1 MAMSLADE
9 LGGEMEL
16 DPHFD
21 DGPSNTGLGLSL
33 ADELELDL
41 ELNHNFHD
49 NDKDDENDNEP
60 SAPNER
66 TNNQY
71 LSPSPPTPNIKLSK
85 SSSKNHTTPR
95 RARTSA
101 TSTYYTATASPG
113 RLSALDSGDEVDQSL
128 YQIGQDDS
136 LEINSSG
143 GDEGDS
149 VPDLETDGDRSRD
162 SLFSINGAGLPT
174 PKMEEDMIAAIQDQ
188 VDDIARFVNSLK
200 QIEPE
205 PPVKPQAEAVEVT
218 DSVLNH
224 SLNRSRP
231 STSDSIGT
239 RGKDGVLGSYLE
251 AVERTGKASE
261 EQTKELSTI
270 RKDFAS
276 TPPTPEFINGLLDVL
291 GPIEPETTTPLIT
304 VNDESSLEIISEEA
318 SFEQDETPVNPDE
331 SYTTAHDPE
340 ISVVSDTI
348 QEIISENKS
357 LVSDLKNLS
366 ESVHLNQSIQTSTT
380 RQIKGL
386 KSTLM
391 TWEERKAMEER
402 AKVAIEQWERSQIQR
417 GLRGEKGTREVL
429 DEVLMGFHRTLEEC
443 ERRMKMAR
451 AKYAVPAATA

>member
-21 DGPSNTGLGLSL
+21 DGPLNAGLGLSL

-49 NDKDDENDNEP
+49 NDNDNDNDS
-60 SAPNER
+60 SAPLQR
-66 TNNQY
+66 NNNHY

-85 SSSKNHTTPR
+85 SQFKNHTTPR

-101 TSTYYTATASPG
+101 TSTYYTATASPA

-136 LEINSSG
+136 LELNSSG
-143 GDEGDS
+143 GEEGDS

-205 PPVKPQAEAVEVT
+205 KQVKPEAEEVEAK
-218 DSVLNH
+218 DSGLNN
-224 SLNRSRP
+224 SLNRRRP
-231 STSDSIGT
+231 STADGT
-239 RGKDGVLGSYLE
+239 RSKGKDGVLGSYLK
-251 AVERTGKASE
+251 AVEKSSKASE

-276 TPPTPEFINGLLDVL
+276 TPPTPELINGLLDVL
-291 GPIEPETTTPLIT
+291 GPIDPETTTPLIT
-304 VNDESSLEIISEEA
+304 VNDEPSLDIISEE
-318 SFEQDETPVNPDE
+318 SFNDQDDTPLNPDE
-331 SYTTAHDPE
+331 SFTTAHDPE
-340 ISVVSDTI
+340 SSLVSDTI

-357 LVSDLKNLS
+357 LVSDLKQLS
-366 ESVHLNQSIQTSTT
+366 ESVHLNQSVQTSTT

-402 AKVAIEQWERSQIQR
+402 AKVAIEQWERSQVQR
-417 GLRGEKGTREVL
+417 GLKGEKGTREVL
-429 DEVLMGFHRTLEEC
+429 DEVLMGFHRTLEDC

>member
-9 LGGEMEL
+9 LGGEMNL

-21 DGPSNTGLGLSL
+21 EGPFNAGLGLSL

-49 NDKDDENDNEP
+49 NDNDNDNDLT
-60 SAPNER
+60 APNAR
-66 TNNQY
+66 NDNHY
-71 LSPSPPTPNIKLSK
+71 LSPSPPTPNVKLAK
-85 SSSKNHTTPR
+85 SSSRNHTTPR

-101 TSTYYTATASPG
+101 TSTYSTATASPG

-128 YQIGQDDS
+128 YQIGQEDS
-136 LEINSSG
+136 LDMSSSVE
-143 GDEGDS
+143 DEGDS

-174 PKMEEDMIAAIQDQ
+174 PKMEEDAIAAIQDQ
-188 VDDIARFVNSLK
+188 VDDIARFVNSLQ

-205 PPVKPQAEAVEVT
+205 PSVKPEPKPVGTT

-224 SLNRSRP
+224 SLNRSKP
-231 STSDSIGT
+231 NTADSSCT
-239 RGKDGVLGSYLE
+239 RGRDGILGSYLE
-251 AVERTGKASE
+251 AVESTGKASE
-261 EQTKELSTI
+261 EQTKELSII
-270 RKDFAS
+270 RKDFAT
-276 TPPTPEFINGLLDVL
+276 TPPTPELISGLLDAL
-291 GPIEPETTTPLIT
+291 GPIEPETITPLIT
-304 VNDESSLEIISEEA
+304 VNDEPSLDIITEESSI
-318 SFEQDETPVNPDE
+318 EQDDVPVNPDE

-340 ISVVSDTI
+340 SSVVTDTI

-357 LVSDLKNLS
+357 LVSDLNSLS

-386 KSTLM
+386 RSTLM
-391 TWEERKAMEER
+391 TWEERTAMEER
-402 AKVAIEQWERSQIQR
+402 AKVAIEQWERSQVQR

-429 DEVLMGFHRTLEEC
+429 DEVLMGFHRTLEDC

-451 AKYAVPAATA
+451 AKYAVPAATAA

>member
-21 DGPSNTGLGLSL
+21 DGPSNAGLGLSL

-49 NDKDDENDNEP
+49 HDNDNDNDNDS

-66 TNNQY
+66 NNNHY

-85 SSSKNHTTPR
+85 SQSKNHTTPR

-128 YQIGQDDS
+128 YQIGPDDS
-136 LEINSSG
+136 LDMNSSG
-143 GDEGDS
+143 GEEGDS

-205 PPVKPQAEAVEVT
+205 PSVKPNPEAVDVKDQGLT
-218 DSVLNH
+218 H

-231 STSDSIGT
+231 STADST
-239 RGKDGVLGSYLE
+239 CTKGKDGVLGSYLE
-251 AVERTGKASE
+251 TVEKSSKASE
-261 EQTKELSTI
+261 VQTKELSTI

-276 TPPTPEFINGLLDVL
+276 TPPTPELINGLLDVL
-291 GPIEPETTTPLIT
+291 GPIEPDTHTPLIT
-304 VNDESSLEIISEEA
+304 VSDEA
-318 SFEQDETPVNPDE
+318 SLDIITEESFDQADMPLNPDE
-331 SYTTAHDPE
+331 SFTTAHDPE
-340 ISVVSDTI
+340 SSVISDTI

-357 LVSDLKNLS
+357 LVSDLKQLS
-366 ESVHLNQSIQTSTT
+366 ESVHLNQSVQTSTT

-402 AKVAIEQWERSQIQR
+402 AKVAVEQWERSQVQR
-417 GLRGEKGTREVL
+417 GLKGEKGTREVL
-429 DEVLMGFHRTLEEC
+429 DEVLMGFHRTLEDC

>member
-1 MAMSLADE
+1 MSLADE

-21 DGPSNTGLGLSL
+21 DGPSNAGLGLSL

-49 NDKDDENDNEP
+49 NDDDNDNDS

-66 TNNQY
+66 NNNHY

-85 SSSKNHTTPR
+85 SQSKNHTTPR

-136 LEINSSG
+136 LELNSSG
-143 GDEGDS
+143 EEDGDS
-149 VPDLETDGDRSRD
+149 VPGLETDGDRSRD

-205 PPVKPQAEAVEVT
+205 KQVKPEAEEVEAK
-218 DSVLNH
+218 DSGLNN
-224 SLNRSRP
+224 SLNRRRP
-231 STSDSIGT
+231 STADGT
-239 RGKDGVLGSYLE
+239 RSKGKDGVLGSYLK
-251 AVERTGKASE
+251 AVEKSSKASE

-276 TPPTPEFINGLLDVL
+276 TPPTPELINGLLDVL
-291 GPIEPETTTPLIT
+291 GPIDPETTTPLIT
-304 VNDESSLEIISEEA
+304 VNDEPSLDIISEE
-318 SFEQDETPVNPDE
+318 SFNDQDDTPLNPDE
-331 SYTTAHDPE
+331 SFTTAHDPE
-340 ISVVSDTI
+340 SSLVSDTI

-357 LVSDLKNLS
+357 LVSDLKQLS
-366 ESVHLNQSIQTSTT
+366 ESVHLNQSVQTSTT

-402 AKVAIEQWERSQIQR
+402 AKVAIEQWERSQVQR

-429 DEVLMGFHRTLEEC
+429 DEVLMGFHRTLEDC

>member
-1 MAMSLADE
+1 
-9 LGGEMEL
+9 MEL

-21 DGPSNTGLGLSL
+21 DGPSNAGLGLSL

-41 ELNHNFHD
+41 ELNHNFLDHDSGND
-49 NDKDDENDNEP
+49 NDP
-60 SAPNER
+60 SALNET
-66 TNNQY
+66 TNNHY
-71 LSPSPPTPNIKLSK
+71 LSPSPPTPNIKLAK

-113 RLSALDSGDEVDQSL
+113 RLSALDSGYEVDQSL

-136 LEINSSG
+136 LELDSSG
-143 GDEGDS
+143 GEEGDS

-205 PPVKPQAEAVEVT
+205 SQVKPEPKPVGTT
-218 DSVLNH
+218 DSALNH

-231 STSDSIGT
+231 STADSIGT

-251 AVERTGKASE
+251 AVEKSSKASE

-276 TPPTPEFINGLLDVL
+276 TPPTPELISGLLDVL
-291 GPIEPETTTPLIT
+291 GPIDAETTTPLIT
-304 VNDESSLEIISEEA
+304 VNDEPSLDIITKESS
-318 SFEQDETPVNPDE
+318 FDHDDTPLNPDE
-331 SYTTAHDPE
+331 SFITAHDPE
-340 ISVVSDTI
+340 TSVVADTI
-348 QEIISENKS
+348 QEIISENRS

-366 ESVHLNQSIQTSTT
+366 ESVHLNQSVQTSTT

-402 AKVAIEQWERSQIQR
+402 AKVAIEQWERSQVQR
-417 GLRGEKGTREVL
+417 GLKGEKGTREVL
-429 DEVLMGFHRTLEEC
+429 DEVLMGFHRTLEDC
-443 ERRMKMAR
+443 DRRMKMAR

>member
-21 DGPSNTGLGLSL
+21 DGPSNAGLGLSL

-49 NDKDDENDNEP
+49 HDNDNDNDSSP
-60 SAPNER
+60 PNGR
-66 TNNQY
+66 NNNHY

-85 SSSKNHTTPR
+85 SQSKNHTTPR

-113 RLSALDSGDEVDQSL
+113 RLSALDSGDEVDQTL

-136 LEINSSG
+136 LELNSSG
-143 GDEGDS
+143 GEE
-149 VPDLETDGDRSRD
+149 ETDGDRSRD

-205 PPVKPQAEAVEVT
+205 KQVKPEAKAVEAE
-218 DSVLNH
+218 DPGFSH

-231 STSDSIGT
+231 STADSTGT
-239 RGKDGVLGSYLE
+239 KRKDGVLGSYLE
-251 AVERTGKASE
+251 AVEKSGKASE

-276 TPPTPEFINGLLDVL
+276 TPPTPELINGLLDVL
-291 GPIEPETTTPLIT
+291 GPIDPETTTPLIT
-304 VNDESSLEIISEEA
+304 VNDEPSLDIITEESS
-318 SFEQDETPVNPDE
+318 FDQDDTPVNPDE
-331 SYTTAHDPE
+331 SFTTVHDPE
-340 ISVVSDTI
+340 SSLVSDTI

-357 LVSDLKNLS
+357 LVSDLKQLS
-366 ESVHLNQSIQTSTT
+366 ESVHLNQSVQTSTT

-402 AKVAIEQWERSQIQR
+402 AKVAIEQWERSQVQR
-417 GLRGEKGTREVL
+417 GLKGEKGTREVL
-429 DEVLMGFHRTLEEC
+429 DEVLMGFHRTLEDC

>member
-21 DGPSNTGLGLSL
+21 DGPSNAGLGLSL

-49 NDKDDENDNEP
+49 NDDDNDNDS

-66 TNNQY
+66 NNNHY

-85 SSSKNHTTPR
+85 SQSKNHTTPR

-128 YQIGQDDS
+128 YQIGQYDS
-136 LEINSSG
+136 LEVNSSG
-143 GDEGDS
+143 GEEGDS

-205 PPVKPQAEAVEVT
+205 SQVKPESKSVGT
-218 DSVLNH
+218 TGSVLNH

-231 STSDSIGT
+231 GTADSTRSK
-239 RGKDGVLGSYLE
+239 GKDGVLGSYLE
-251 AVERTGKASE
+251 AVEKSSKASE

-276 TPPTPEFINGLLDVL
+276 TPPTPELINGLLDVL
-291 GPIEPETTTPLIT
+291 GPIDPEITTPLIT
-304 VNDESSLEIISEEA
+304 VNDEPSLDIITEESS
-318 SFEQDETPVNPDE
+318 FDQDDTPINPDE
-331 SYTTAHDPE
+331 SFITAHDPE
-340 ISVVSDTI
+340 SSLVSDTI

-357 LVSDLKNLS
+357 LVSDLKQLS
-366 ESVHLNQSIQTSTT
+366 ESVHLNQSVQTSTT

-402 AKVAIEQWERSQIQR
+402 AKVAIEQWERSQVQR
-417 GLRGEKGTREVL
+417 GLKGEKGTREVL
-429 DEVLMGFHRTLEEC
+429 DEVLMGFHRTLEDC
-443 ERRMKMAR
+443 ERRMEMAR
-451 AKYAVPAATA
+451 AKYAVPATTA

>member
-1 MAMSLADE
+1 
-9 LGGEMEL
+9 MEL

-21 DGPSNTGLGLSL
+21 DGPSNAGLGLSL

-49 NDKDDENDNEP
+49 HDNDNENDP
-60 SAPNER
+60 SASNER

-71 LSPSPPTPNIKLSK
+71 LSPSPPTPDIKLAK
-85 SSSKNHTTPR
+85 SSLKNHTTPR

-113 RLSALDSGDEVDQSL
+113 RLSALDSSDEVDQSL

-136 LEINSSG
+136 LEMNSSG
-143 GDEGDS
+143 GEEGDC

-162 SLFSINGAGLPT
+162 SLFSMNGAGLPT
-174 PKMEEDMIAAIQDQ
+174 PRMEEDMIAAIQDQ

-205 PPVKPQAEAVEVT
+205 SQVKPEPKPVGTT
-218 DSVLNH
+218 DPVLNH

-231 STSDSIGT
+231 STADNIGT

-251 AVERTGKASE
+251 AVEKSSKASE

-276 TPPTPEFINGLLDVL
+276 TPPTPELISGLLDVL
-291 GPIEPETTTPLIT
+291 GPIDLETTTPLIT
-304 VNDESSLEIISEEA
+304 VNDEPSLDIITEESSID
-318 SFEQDETPVNPDE
+318 QDDTPLNPDE
-331 SYTTAHDPE
+331 SFTTAHDPE
-340 ISVVSDTI
+340 TSVVTDTI
-348 QEIISENKS
+348 QEIISENRS

-366 ESVHLNQSIQTSTT
+366 ESVHLNQSVQTSTT

-402 AKVAIEQWERSQIQR
+402 AKVAIEQWERSQVQR

-429 DEVLMGFHRTLEEC
+429 DEVLMGFHRTLEDC

>member
-16 DPHFD
+16 DSHFD
-21 DGPSNTGLGLSL
+21 DGPSNAGLGLSL

-49 NDKDDENDNEP
+49 NDKDNDNDS

-66 TNNQY
+66 SNNHY

-85 SSSKNHTTPR
+85 SQSKNHTTPR

-136 LEINSSG
+136 LEMNSSG
-143 GDEGDS
+143 GEEGHS

-205 PPVKPQAEAVEVT
+205 KQVKPEAKAVEAE
-218 DSVLNH
+218 DPGFSH

-231 STSDSIGT
+231 STADGT
-239 RGKDGVLGSYLE
+239 GTKGKDGVLGSYLE
-251 AVERTGKASE
+251 AVAKSSKASE

-276 TPPTPEFINGLLDVL
+276 TPPTPELINGLLDVL
-291 GPIEPETTTPLIT
+291 GPIDPETSLPLVT
-304 VNDESSLEIISEEA
+304 VNDEPSLDFIPEESSLE
-318 SFEQDETPVNPDE
+318 QDDTPLNPDE
-331 SYTTAHDPE
+331 SFTTAHDPE
-340 ISVVSDTI
+340 SSLVSDTI

-357 LVSDLKNLS
+357 LVSDLKQLS
-366 ESVHLNQSIQTSTT
+366 ESVHLNQSVQTSTT

-402 AKVAIEQWERSQIQR
+402 AKVAIEQWERSQVQR
-417 GLRGEKGTREVL
+417 GLKGEKGTREVL
-429 DEVLMGFHRTLEEC
+429 DEVLMGFHRTLEDC